1 MCEKPQSLKTIVYL
15 KIRFPF
21 LIPARTL
28 NIWQVGISHIRCS
41 LIITNLWKQTLWPL
55 MDEWMYGFNNIFD
68 YSLYRRNLGY
78 KDSKNKAKIRKV
90 KRIFP

>member
-1 MCEKPQSLKTIVYL
+1 
-15 KIRFPF
+15 
-21 LIPARTL
+21 
-28 NIWQVGISHIRCS
+28 
-41 LIITNLWKQTLWPL
+41 